1 MKNAN
6 ATRSGLQ
13 LGPQKKTRQRL
24 NTSQKM
30 QDYEKKYKWKKN
42 SHTHIYLIKYI

>member
-30 QDYEKKYKWKKN
+30 QDYEKNNKSKKN
-42 SHTHIYLIKYI
+42 SHIHISLIKYI

>member
-30 QDYEKKYKWKKN
+30 QDYEKNINEKKN
-42 SHTHIYLIKYI
+42 SHTHIYLVKYI

>member
-30 QDYEKKYKWKKN
+30 QDYEKNNKSKKKF
-42 SHTHIYLIKYI
+42 TYTYIFD

>member
-13 LGPQKKTRQRL
+13 FGPQKKTRQRL

-30 QDYEKKYKWKKN
+30 QNEKKKKF
-42 SHTHIYLIKYI
+42 TYTYIFD